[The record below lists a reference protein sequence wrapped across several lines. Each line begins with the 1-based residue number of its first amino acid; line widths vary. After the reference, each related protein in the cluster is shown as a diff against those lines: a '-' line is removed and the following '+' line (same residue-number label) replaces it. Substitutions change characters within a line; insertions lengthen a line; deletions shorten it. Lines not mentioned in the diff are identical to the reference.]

1 MKTRTTGG
9 TTLTHGHTT
18 PHTALAVHGT
28 GAGIGARSG
37 ADILTVTPGMTH
49 GTTVGTTLG
58 SMDGMTLGIT
68 EATGADGMTRM
79 TTGDTGAGVVL
90 GTMVAITVTTVHIIH
105 GTLIMQDG
113 TEDGIL
119 TTVVRATDT
128 EDTSRQRPHTVR
140 DMKPK
145 PTPAY
150 SRIQAEP
157 S

>member
-37 ADILTVTPGMTH
+37 ADILTVTAGTTH
-49 GTTVGTTLG
+49 GTTAGTTLG
-58 SMDGMTLGIT
+58 SMDGMTLGTT
-68 EATGADGMTRM
+68 EVTGADGMTRL
-79 TTGDTGAGVVL
+79 TTGDTGAGAVL
-90 GTMVAITVTTVHIIH
+90 GTMAAITVHIIH

>member
-1 MKTRTTGG
+1 MDG
-9 TTLTHGHTT
+9 TTH
-18 PHTALAVHGT
+18 
-28 GAGIGARSG
+28 
-37 ADILTVTPGMTH
+37 
-49 GTTVGTTLG
+49 
-58 SMDGMTLGIT
+58 GIT
-68 EATGADGMTRM
+68 AATGADGMIRS
-79 TTGDTGAGVVL
+79 TTGDTGAGAVL
-90 GTMVAITVTTVHIIH
+90 GTMEAITATTVHIIH
-105 GTLIMQDG
+105 GILIMPDG

>member
-18 PHTALAVHGT
+18 PHTALAFHGT

-68 EATGADGMTRM
+68 AATGADGMTRM
-79 TTGDTGAGVVL
+79 TTGDTGAGAVL
-90 GTMVAITVTTVHIIH
+90 GTMEVITATTVHIIH
-105 GTLIMQDG
+105 GILIMPDG
-113 TEDGIL
+113 TADGIL
-119 TTVVRATDT
+119 TTAVRATDT
-128 EDTSRQRPHTVR
+128 EDTSRQRPHMVQDKKRKSTH
-140 DMKPK
+140 
-145 PTPAY
+145 AY
-150 SRIQAEP
+150 SLIRAEP
-157 S
+157 